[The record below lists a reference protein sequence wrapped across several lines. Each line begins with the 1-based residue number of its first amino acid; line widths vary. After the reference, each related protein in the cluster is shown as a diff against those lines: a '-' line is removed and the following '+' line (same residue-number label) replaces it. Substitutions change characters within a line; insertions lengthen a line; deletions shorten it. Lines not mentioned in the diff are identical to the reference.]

1 MRVIRALVM
10 GSVFLGGLPVTALA
24 ADCKNS
30 DVLGVSRTL
39 VVDPRAYPLVGKVE
53 YVESLRLADREVVLT
68 FDDGPVDE
76 GTDIVLDAL
85 ARQCVKATFFM
96 IGLNAAESPE
106 LARRVYDE
114 GHSVGFHTFSHPDV
128 EKITFDSAKSDINKG
143 IAAVRE
149 ALGPTRAAAP
159 FYRPPYLTMTRELE
173 RYLNWQGIMV
183 WSIDVDSDD
192 WVPASDDALLERTIT
207 RLEEAGKG
215 ILLLHDIQPVTARV
229 LPRLL
234 LELKKRNFRIVH
246 VVPTPDKTEKTVKH
260 LVSTVMND
268 GWLGVSHAVIS
279 RVSSFIGSTW
289 ERLST
294 TVAAHRT

>member
-1 MRVIRALVM
+1 LMM

-96 IGLNAAESPE
+96 IGSNAAESPE

-207 RLEEAGKG
+207 RLEQAGKG
-215 ILLLHDIQPVTARV
+215 ILLLHDIQPVTARM

-246 VVPTPDKTEKTVKH
+246 VVPTPDRTEKTVEH

-279 RVSSFIGSTW
+279 RVASFIGSTW